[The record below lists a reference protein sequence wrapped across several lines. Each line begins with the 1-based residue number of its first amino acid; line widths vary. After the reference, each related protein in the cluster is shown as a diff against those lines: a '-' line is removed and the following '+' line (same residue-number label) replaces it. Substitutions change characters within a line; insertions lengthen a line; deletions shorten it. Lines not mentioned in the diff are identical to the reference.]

1 MRRQGLNAPYLSF
14 RTKLRCTTFR
24 LPLHPCFCI
33 GAVIASISSVM
44 IRKTLK
50 ILWIIQEQEHKD
62 PFKRGYFKRRMNP
75 FNPLTY
81 ISILIIVMVGFL
93 MFGLVGFWKEVDLR
107 NPFRWS

>member
-1 MRRQGLNAPYLSF
+1 
-14 RTKLRCTTFR
+14 
-24 LPLHPCFCI
+24 
-33 GAVIASISSVM
+33 M

-62 PFKRGYFKRRMNP
+62 LFKRGYFKRRMNP

-81 ISILIIVMVGFL
+81 ISILIIVLVGFL

>member
-1 MRRQGLNAPYLSF
+1 MRLTCPIALKEIRSINFGEP
-14 RTKLRCTTFR
+14 
-24 LPLHPCFCI
+24 PHPCFCI
-33 GAVIASISSVM
+33 GAVIASILSVM

-81 ISILIIVMVGFL
+81 ISILIIVLVGFL
-93 MFGLVGFWKEVDLR
+93 MFGFVGFWKEVDLR
-107 NPFRWS
+107 NPFRWSS